1 MYQKGYVEREID
13 ELLSGV
19 HVKKEPPQ
27 VTEEETTQVRVLTK
41 T

>member
-19 HVKKEPPQ
+19 HVKKETPQ
-27 VTEEETTQVRVLTK
+27 VTEEETTQARVLIQV
-41 T
+41 